1 MDVFQLLLLGGGTFW
16 AFLFAVIQLLLP
28 FLPELIG

>member
-16 AFLFAVIQLLLP
+16 AFLYAVLQLLLP
-28 FLPELIG
+28 FLPDVK

>member
-16 AFLFAVIQLLLP
+16 AFLYAVIRLLLP
-28 FLPELIG
+28 FLPGVM